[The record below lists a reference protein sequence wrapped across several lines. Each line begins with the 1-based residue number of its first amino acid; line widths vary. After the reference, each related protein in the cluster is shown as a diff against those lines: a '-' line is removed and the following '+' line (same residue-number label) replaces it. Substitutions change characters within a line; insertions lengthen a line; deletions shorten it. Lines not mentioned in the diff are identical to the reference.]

1 METLIQMSALQ
12 LTNQCLANHQQVC
25 HLSSLTF
32 VDKLSKMDIAESFA
46 VQGLQHAS
54 VGRDAVA
61 GTVAGG
67 GYPANARDGQASK

>member
-1 METLIQMSALQ
+1 MMETLAQMSALQ
-12 LTNQCLANHQQVC
+12 FTNQCIANHQQVC
-25 HLSSLTF
+25 HLSSLAY
-32 VDKLSKMDIAESFA
+32 VDKLTKMDIAESFA

-67 GYPANARDGQASK
+67 GFPAHERKVA